1 MSKLFGKN
9 FKFSSNLN
17 IPKNTL
23 SYFRS
28 FYKDILKLWA
38 KYYSNQPSL
47 PSTIVSQYLWFNSFI
62 KIDNKVVF
70 HEKFWEKII
79 NFVDDLIL
87 KNGKFKTWEQI
98 THEFK
103 IDKNLYFKWILLVH
117 PIPNHWKKKLTENT
131 INS

>member
-103 IDKNLYFKWILLVH
+103 IDKNLYFKWIQLVH